1 MVSTTATAIILA
13 STVGIATQT
22 ALTEYMWL
30 LILGFVIAFVLA
42 FSVGANDVA
51 NSFGTAVGSGV
62 VTLKQAC
69 ILATVFETLG
79 SVLLGAKVSET
90 IRKGIIDVGMY
101 NGSEH
106 VLMAG
111 SVSAMVGSAVWQLA
125 ASFLKLPISG
135 THCIVGATI
144 GFSLVARGQQGVKW
158 LELLRIVASW
168 FLSPLL
174 SGLMSG
180 IVFYFVRMFILR
192 KKDPVPNG
200 LKALPVFYA
209 VTMGINL
216 FSIMFTGAPMLGF
229 DKIPWWGI
237 LLISLGCA
245 LLTAVIVW
253 FIVCPQLKK
262 KIERDIKSSSPSES
276 PLMEKRELKE
286 AQCPILKQTAMETSA
301 PTAPDVSQSSSQPP
315 SGPEE
320 RKVTFNI
327 GDCDSGETDKEHKVV
342 FDFGDSDNGESNK
355 ERKVAFDIGDS
366 DEADDNNANDA
377 PKQPQTNNQ
386 VQLNNEHSSSTN
398 AANQVHFNNQ
408 VQFNNRPTHIPS
420 NGYSQYHTVHKDSGL
435 YKDLLHKLHLA
446 KVGDC
451 MGEGSDRPI
460 RRNNSYTSYTMT
472 IIGMHGDFRA
482 AVEGDKGP
490 GLGGVE
496 KKRVRMDSYTSY
508 CNAVAENTTP
518 QSLGE
523 SDVTLEMGK
532 EDAGSNQS
540 SIEEEDGLDQDKK
553 EVSTLF
559 QFLQILTACFG
570 SFAHGG
576 NDVSNA
582 IGPLVA
588 LWLVYTTSS
597 VTSNEP
603 TPIWLLLYG
612 GVGICAGLWVW
623 GRRVI
628 QTMGKDLTP
637 ITPSSGFSI
646 ELASALTVVVASNI
660 GLPVSTTHCKV
671 GSVVAVGWLRS
682 KKAVDWRLFRNIF
695 MAWFVTVPISGLI
708 SAAIMA
714 IFIYGIL

>member
-1 MVSTTATAIILA
+1 MVSPTITSVALVTMALA
-13 STVGIATQT
+13 SQAGVEGY
-22 ALTEYMWL
+22 LWL
-30 LILGFVIAFVLA
+30 LIVGFIIAFVLA

-62 VTLKQAC
+62 VTLRQAC

-90 IRKGIIDVGMY
+90 IRKGIIDVNMY

-111 SVSAMVGSAVWQLA
+111 SVSSMFGSAVWQLM

-144 GFSLVARGQQGVKW
+144 GFTLVARGHVGVKW
-158 LELLRIVASW
+158 IELLRIVASW

-174 SGLMSG
+174 SGIMSG
-180 IVFYFVRMFILR
+180 VLFYFVRMFILH

-229 DKIPWWGI
+229 DKIPWWGT
-237 LLISLGCA
+237 LLISIGFA
-245 LLTAVIVW
+245 ILTALFVW
-253 FIVCPQLKK
+253 FVVCPRLRK
-262 KIERDIKSSSPSES
+262 KIDRENKSSSPSES
-276 PLMEKRELKE
+276 PLMEKREL
-286 AQCPILKQTAMETSA
+286 ATCPILKA
-301 PTAPDVSQSSSQPP
+301 V
-315 SGPEE
+315 PEE
-320 RKVTFNI
+320 PATPVQAPPPAEERRVTFNI
-327 GDCDSGETDKEHKVV
+327 GDSDDPDYKDKDVET
-342 FDFGDSDNGESNK
+342 N
-355 ERKVAFDIGDS
+355 
-366 DEADDNNANDA
+366 
-377 PKQPQTNNQ
+377 TNN
-386 VQLNNEHSSSTN
+386 VQKT
-398 AANQVHFNNQ
+398 VH
-408 VQFNNRPTHIPS
+408 VQFNNSSGPTHIPS

-451 MGEGSDRPI
+451 MGEAGERPI

-472 IIGMHGDFRA
+472 IIGMHSEFKPRESEFRSVGAGD
-482 AVEGDKGP
+482 EIGDKP
-490 GLGGVE
+490 GAGQE
-496 KKRVRMDSYTSY
+496 RKRVRMDSYTSY
-508 CNAVAENTTP
+508 CNAVAEHGAP
-518 QSLGE
+518 LEELSEG
-523 SDVTLEMGK
+523 DVALTLPEEE
-532 EDAGSNQS
+532 EDAGSSHS
-540 SIEEEDGLDQDKK
+540 SLEEPEADRP

-588 LWLVYTTSS
+588 LWLVYESGS
-597 VTSNEP
+597 VVSNNP

-612 GVGICAGLWVW
+612 GVGICFGLWVW

-646 ELASALTVVVASNI
+646 ELASAVTVVVASNI

-682 KKAVDWRLFRNIF
+682 RKAVDWRLFRNIF

-714 IFIYGIL
+714 LFTYVILPSS

>member
-1 MVSTTATAIILA
+1 SKYSSIL
-13 STVGIATQT
+13 SFQDV
-22 ALTEYMWL
+22 L
-30 LILGFVIAFVLA
+30 LICSHSCTMAVP

-62 VTLKQAC
+62 VTLRQAC

-144 GFSLVARGQQGVKW
+144 GFSLVAKGQQGVQW
-158 LELLRIVASW
+158 LELLRIVGSW

-174 SGLMSG
+174 SGIMSG

-209 VTMGINL
+209 ITMGINL
-216 FSIMFTGAPMLGF
+216 FSIMYTGAPVLGF
-229 DKIPWWGI
+229 DKIAWWGT
-237 LLISLGCA
+237 LLISLACS
-245 LLTAVIVW
+245 LVTAIVVW
-253 FIVCPQLKK
+253 FIVCPRLKK

-276 PLMEKRELKE
+276 PLMEKRELRE
-286 AQCPILKQTAMETSA
+286 AHCPILKQTILMTLTTAMEVNVPYNFSA
-301 PTAPDVSQSSSQPP
+301 AVHVVIKT
-315 SGPEE
+315 
-320 RKVTFNI
+320 VTLNNM
-327 GDCDSGETDKEHKVV
+327 HVV
-342 FDFGDSDNGESNK
+342 FNLSILSL
-355 ERKVAFDIGDS
+355 S
-366 DEADDNNANDA
+366 SA
-377 PKQPQTNNQ
+377 PKQVQPNNQ
-386 VQLNNEHSSSTN
+386 VQHSSGSAN
-398 AANQVHFNNQ
+398 APNQVQFNSQ
-408 VQFNNRPTHIPS
+408 VQFNNRPAQMPS

-460 RRNNSYTSYTMT
+460 RRNNSYTSYTMA
-472 IIGMHGDFRA
+472 IIGMHGDFKHKDGDFRA
-482 AVEGDKGP
+482 SEDGDKGV
-490 GLGGVE
+490 GSGGQE
-496 KKRVRMDSYTSY
+496 RKRVRMDSYTSY
-508 CNAVAENTTP
+508 CNAVAEHMTP
-518 QSLGE
+518 DGLGE
-523 SDVTLEMGK
+523 GDVSLEMGK
-532 EDAGSNQS
+532 EDAGSSQS
-540 SIEEEDGLDQDKK
+540 SLDDDRLDADKP

-588 LWLVYTTSS
+588 LWLVYESSS
-597 VTSNEP
+597 VTSNAP

-612 GVGICAGLWVW
+612 GVGICVGLWVW

-628 QTMGKDLTP
+628 QTMGRDLTP

-682 KKAVDWRLFRNIF
+682 RKAVDWRLFRNIF

-708 SAAIMA
+708 SAAVMA

>member
-1 MVSTTATAIILA
+1 MVSTTAMSILMATTAA
-13 STVGIATQT
+13 VVVHTP
-22 ALTEYMWL
+22 LTEYMWL
-30 LILGFVIAFVLA
+30 LIVGFIIAFVLA

-62 VTLKQAC
+62 VTLRQAC

-90 IRKGIIDVGMY
+90 IRKGIIDVNMY

-144 GFSLVARGQQGVKW
+144 GYSLVAKGQQGVKW
-158 LELLRIVASW
+158 MELVRIVASW

-174 SGLMSG
+174 SGIMSG
-180 IVFYFVRMFILR
+180 IVFYFVRVFILH

-200 LKALPVFYA
+200 LKALPVFYG
-209 VTMGINL
+209 VTLGINV
-216 FSIMFTGAPMLGF
+216 FSIMYTGAPMLGLE
-229 DKIPWWGI
+229 KIPWWVV
-237 LLISLGCA
+237 LLISLGCSV
-245 LLTAVIVW
+245 LTGLVVW
-253 FIVCPQLKK
+253 FIVCPHLKK
-262 KIERDIKSSSPSES
+262 KIERDMKSSSPSES
-276 PLMEKRELKE
+276 PLMEKREVRE
-286 AQCPILKQTAMETSA
+286 AQCPILKQTAMETSTPLTPAANQNGSDQPQA
-301 PTAPDVSQSSSQPP
+301 P
-315 SGPEE
+315 PEE
-320 RKVTFNI
+320 R
-327 GDCDSGETDKEHKVV
+327 
-342 FDFGDSDNGESNK
+342 
-355 ERKVAFDIGDS
+355 RVAFDIGDS
-366 DEADDNNANDA
+366 DDVDNNKERRVAFDIGDSDDTDDSISNGA
-377 PKQPQTNNQ
+377 LKQ
-386 VQLNNEHSSSTN
+386 VQENTQVQVHNQQTQLSNGSTN
-398 AANQVHFNNQ
+398 AERNQA
-408 VQFNNRPTHIPS
+408 QFNRPAQLPN

-451 MGEGSDRPI
+451 MGEGNDRPI
-460 RRNNSYTSYTMT
+460 RRNNSYTSYTMA
-472 IIGMHGDFRA
+472 IIGMHSDFKHKEADFRA
-482 AVEGDKGP
+482 TEDGDKGP
-490 GLGGVE
+490 GSGGQE
-496 KKRVRMDSYTSY
+496 RKRIRMDSYTSY
-508 CNAVAENTTP
+508 CNAVAEHTTP
-518 QSLGE
+518 EGLGE
-523 SDVTLEMGK
+523 GEVTVEIGK
-532 EDAGSNQS
+532 EDAGSSQS
-540 SIEEEDGLDQDKK
+540 SLDDDGLEADKP

-588 LWLVYTTSS
+588 LWLVYQTSS
-597 VTSNEP
+597 VNTDLD
-603 TPIWLLLYG
+603 TPIWILLYG

-646 ELASALTVVVASNI
+646 ELASAVTVVVASNI

-682 KKAVDWRLFRNIF
+682 RKAVDWRLFRNIF
-695 MAWFVTVPISGLI
+695 VAWFVTVPISGLI

>member
-1 MVSTTATAIILA
+1 QNTVCTT
-13 STVGIATQT
+13 TVADTFYYT
-22 ALTEYMWL
+22 PKCYYMWL
-30 LILGFVIAFVLA
+30 LIVGFIIAFVLA

-62 VTLKQAC
+62 VTLRQAC

-144 GFSLVARGQQGVKW
+144 GFSLVAKGQQGVKW
-158 LELLRIVASW
+158 LELVRIVASW

-174 SGLMSG
+174 SGIMSAV
-180 IVFYFVRMFILR
+180 VFYFVRMFILQ

-209 VTMGINL
+209 VTMGVNL
-216 FSIMFTGAPMLGF
+216 FSIMYTGAPELGI
-229 DKIPWWGI
+229 DNIPWWGI

-245 LLTAVIVW
+245 LLTGIVVW
-253 FIVCPQLKK
+253 FVVCPRLKK
-262 KIERDIKSSSPSES
+262 KIERKSKLCFLFYVCLISE
-276 PLMEKRELKE
+276 
-286 AQCPILKQTAMETSA
+286 
-301 PTAPDVSQSSSQPP
+301 
-315 SGPEE
+315 
-320 RKVTFNI
+320 VTF
-327 GDCDSGETDKEHKVV
+327 
-342 FDFGDSDNGESNK
+342 
-355 ERKVAFDIGDS
+355 
-366 DEADDNNANDA
+366 EASE
-377 PKQPQTNNQ
+377 QLPQTNDQ
-386 VQLNNEHSSSTN
+386 LQLNNQHGNGSAN
-398 AANQVHFNNQ
+398 APSQVHFNNQ
-408 VQFNNRPTHIPS
+408 AQFNNRPAQIPS

-451 MGEGSDRPI
+451 MGEVGDRPI
-460 RRNNSYTSYTMT
+460 RRNNSYTSYTMA
-472 IIGMHGDFRA
+472 IIGLHGDFRHKEA
-482 AVEGDKGP
+482 DPRVGEEGDKAP
-490 GLGGVE
+490 GSGGQE

-518 QSLGE
+518 EALGE
-523 SDVTLEMGK
+523 SDVTLEIGN
-532 EDAGSNQS
+532 EDAGSNHS
-540 SIEEEDGLDQDKK
+540 SLDDRHEEDKP

-588 LWLVYTTSS
+588 LWLVYSTSS
-597 VTSNEP
+597 VTSNAP

-612 GVGICAGLWVW
+612 GVGICIGLWVW

-682 KKAVDWRLFRNIF
+682 RKAVDWRLFRNIF

-714 IFIYGIL
+714 IFIYAIFPI

>member
-1 MVSTTATAIILA
+1 MASTTVSTLLLA
-13 STVGIATQT
+13 GTPGTPGP
-22 ALTEYMWL
+22 LTDYMWL

-62 VTLKQAC
+62 VTLRQAC
-69 ILATVFETLG
+69 ILATVFETVG

-101 NGSEH
+101 NASGQEH
-106 VLMAG
+106 ILMAG
-111 SVSAMVGSAVWQLA
+111 SVSAMFGSAVWQLA

-144 GFSLVARGQQGVKW
+144 GFSLVAKGSQGVKW
-158 LELLRIVASW
+158 LELLRIVGSW

-174 SGLMSG
+174 SGLMSAV
-180 IVFYFVRMFILR
+180 VFWFVRKFILH
-192 KKDPVPNG
+192 KEDPVPNG
-200 LKALPVFYA
+200 LKALPGFYA
-209 VTMGINL
+209 VTMGVNL

-229 DKIPWWGI
+229 EFPWWGV
-237 LLISLGCA
+237 LLLSLGISV
-245 LLTAVIVW
+245 LTALVVW
-253 FIVCPQLKK
+253 FIVCPHLKK
-262 KIERDIKSSSPSES
+262 KIQRDLKASSPSES
-276 PLMEKRELKE
+276 PLMEKREVPE
-286 AQCPILKQTAMETSA
+286 PQCPILKQSTKDTPSPPAANE
-301 PTAPDVSQSSSQPP
+301 DSSFQPA
-315 SGPEE
+315 GEE
-320 RKVTFNI
+320 PRVTFDI
-327 GDCDSGETDKEHKVV
+327 
-342 FDFGDSDNGESNK
+342 GDSDDGDK

-366 DEADDNNANDA
+366 DNS
-377 PKQPQTNNQ
+377 PKQDQPNGAPPT
-386 VQLNNEHSSSTN
+386 SSAHQDQFSTQP
-398 AANQVHFNNQ
+398 AHV
-408 VQFNNRPTHIPS
+408 PS
-420 NGYSQYHTVHKDSGL
+420 NGYSHYHTVHKDSGL

-446 KVGDC
+446 RVGDC
-451 MGEGSDRPI
+451 MGEGGDRPI
-460 RRNNSYTSYTMT
+460 RRNNSYTSYTMA
-472 IIGMHGDFRA
+472 IIGMHGDFRHR
-482 AVEGDKGP
+482 EGEFHDRAKAP
-490 GLGGVE
+490 GCTQE
-496 KKRVRMDSYTSY
+496 RKRVRTDSYTSY
-508 CNAVAENTTP
+508 CNAVAEHGAP
-518 QSLGE
+518 GEPRDEVADVSLEIAKEEGG
-523 SDVTLEMGK
+523 SRGSLEDDRLEK
-532 EDAGSNQS
+532 DRP
-540 SIEEEDGLDQDKK
+540 

-588 LWLVYTTSS
+588 LWLIYSS
-597 VTSNEP
+597 GSVESDGP

-623 GRRVI
+623 GRRVM
-628 QTMGKDLTP
+628 QTMGRDLTP

-682 KKAVDWRLFRNIF
+682 HKAVDWRLFRNIF

-714 IFIYGIL
+714 LFCYVIL

>member
-1 MVSTTATAIILA
+1 MESTTVVSLVAVTSFA
-13 STVGIATQT
+13 VATQQPMSDY
-22 ALTEYMWL
+22 LWL
-30 LILGFVIAFVLA
+30 LVVGFVIAFILA

-62 VTLKQAC
+62 VTLRQAC
-69 ILATVFETLG
+69 ILATVFETTG
-79 SVLLGAKVSET
+79 SMLLGAKVSET
-90 IRKGIIDVGMY
+90 IRKGIIDVNMY
-101 NGSEH
+101 NRSEP

-111 SVSAMVGSAVWQLA
+111 SISAMFGSAVWQLL

-144 GFSLVARGQQGVKW
+144 GFSLVAKGHQGVKW

-174 SGLMSG
+174 SGIMSA
-180 IVFYFVRMFILR
+180 VLFYFVRMFILD
-192 KKDPVPNG
+192 KENPVPNG
-200 LKALPVFYA
+200 LKALPIFYA

-216 FSIMFTGAPMLGF
+216 FSIMFTGAPCRLLGF
-229 DKIPWWGI
+229 DRIPWWGT
-237 LLISLGCA
+237 LLISVGCA
-245 LLTAVIVW
+245 FVTAIVVW
-253 FIVCPQLKK
+253 FAVCPRLRK
-262 KIERDIKSSSPSES
+262 KIECEVKSKPSQS
-276 PLMEKRELKE
+276 PLMQNTLN
-286 AQCPILKQTAMETSA
+286 C
-301 PTAPDVSQSSSQPP
+301 APDEPPKTTSQPVNP
-315 SGPEE
+315 PPAEE
-320 RKVTFNI
+320 SR
-327 GDCDSGETDKEHKVV
+327 
-342 FDFGDSDNGESNK
+342 
-355 ERKVAFDIGDS
+355 VAFDIGDS
-366 DEADDNNANDA
+366 EDLDARDSKDSDSNDFS
-377 PKQPQTNNQ
+377 
-386 VQLNNEHSSSTN
+386 VQRKDQFSNHS
-398 AANQVHFNNQ
+398 
-408 VQFNNRPTHIPS
+408 HIPN

-451 MGEGSDRPI
+451 MGEPGDGTI
-460 RRNNSYTSYTMT
+460 RRNNSYTSYTMA
-472 IIGMHGDFRA
+472 IYGLHGDFKQK
-482 AVEGDKGP
+482 EGDKPTEDGNK
-490 GLGGVE
+490 E
-496 KKRVRMDSYTSY
+496 KKRVRTDSYTSY
-508 CNAVAENTTP
+508 CNAVA
-518 QSLGE
+518 
-523 SDVTLEMGK
+523 
-532 EDAGSNQS
+532 
-540 SIEEEDGLDQDKK
+540 
-553 EVSTLF
+553 
-559 QFLQILTACFG
+559 FLQILTACFG

-588 LWLVYTTSS
+588 LWLVYITGS
-597 VTSNEP
+597 VTSSAP

-646 ELASALTVVVASNI
+646 ELASAVTVVVASNI

-695 MAWFVTVPISGLI
+695 IAWFVTVPVSGLI

-714 IFIYGIL
+714 LFTYIIL

>member
-1 MVSTTATAIILA
+1 MVSTTATAIMVA
-13 STVGIATQT
+13 AAATTVVTHT
-22 ALTEYMWL
+22 PLTEYLWL
-30 LILGFVIAFVLA
+30 LIVGFIIAFVLA

-62 VTLKQAC
+62 VTLRQAC
-69 ILATVFETLG
+69 VLATVFETLG

-90 IRKGIIDVGMY
+90 IRKGIIDVNEY
-101 NGSEH
+101 SGSEH
-106 VLMAG
+106 LLMAG
-111 SVSAMVGSAVWQLA
+111 SISAMFGSAVWQLA

-144 GFSLVARGQQGVKW
+144 GFSLVAGGQSGVRW
-158 LELLRIVASW
+158 FELLRIVASW

-174 SGLMSG
+174 SGIMSAV
-180 IVFYFVRMFILR
+180 VFYFVRMFILR

-229 DKIPWWGI
+229 DKIPWWGT
-237 LLISLGCA
+237 LLISLGFS
-245 LLTAVIVW
+245 LVTAIVVW
-253 FIVCPQLKK
+253 FIVCPRLKK
-262 KIERDIKSSSPSES
+262 KIERDNKSSSPSES
-276 PLMEKRELKE
+276 PLMEKRELRE
-286 AQCPILKQTAMETSA
+286 AHCPILKQTAKET
-301 PTAPDVSQSSSQPP
+301 PTPTTPAVNQDPAAQPQAA
-315 SGPEE
+315 PEE
-320 RKVTFNI
+320 R
-327 GDCDSGETDKEHKVV
+327 
-342 FDFGDSDNGESNK
+342 
-355 ERKVAFDIGDS
+355 RVAFDIGDS
-366 DEADDNNANDA
+366 DDVDSNKERRVAFDIGDGDDTDYSMSNGA
-377 PKQPQTNNQ
+377 PKEVQSNNNQ
-386 VQLNNEHSSSTN
+386 QVQHSNGSTNSSS
-398 AANQVHFNNQ
+398 Q
-408 VQFNNRPTHIPS
+408 VQFNNQAQFNNRPAQIPS

-460 RRNNSYTSYTMT
+460 RRNNSYTSYTMA
-472 IIGMHGDFRA
+472 IIGMHGDFKHKEGEFRA
-482 AVEGDKGP
+482 YEDGDKGS
-490 GLGGVE
+490 GSGGQDR
-496 KKRVRMDSYTSY
+496 KRIRMDSYTSY
-508 CNAVAENTTP
+508 CNAVAEHTTP
-518 QSLGE
+518 EALVE

-532 EDAGSNQS
+532 EDAGSSQS
-540 SIEEEDGLDQDKK
+540 SLDEDGLDADKP

-597 VTSNEP
+597 VNSNEP

-714 IFIYGIL
+714 IFKYGILRE

>member
-1 MVSTTATAIILA
+1 MVSTTTTVTAIVVAATLA
-13 STVGIATQT
+13 QQGP
-22 ALTEYMWL
+22 LTDYLWL
-30 LILGFVIAFVLA
+30 LIIGFIIAFILA

-90 IRKGIIDVGMY
+90 IRKGIIDVNMY
-101 NGSEH
+101 NASEQS

-111 SVSAMVGSAVWQLA
+111 SISAMFGSAVWQLA
-125 ASFLKLPISG
+125 ASFLRLPISG

-144 GFSLVARGQQGVKW
+144 GFSLVAKGQEGVRW
-158 LELLRIVASW
+158 LQLLRIVASW

-174 SGLMSG
+174 SGMMSAV
-180 IVFYFVRMFILR
+180 VFYFVRVFILH

-209 VTMGINL
+209 ITMGINF

-229 DKIPWWGI
+229 DKIPWWGV

-245 LLTAVIVW
+245 LLTALVVW
-253 FIVCPQLKK
+253 FIVCPRLKK
-262 KIERDIKSSSPSES
+262 KIERDIKSASPSES
-276 PLMEKRELKE
+276 PLMEKSEPREPH
-286 AQCPILKQTAMETSA
+286 CPILKQSDKAAPSA
-301 PTAPDVSQSSSQPP
+301 PDQSPVDSPVS
-315 SGPEE
+315 EE
-320 RKVTFNI
+320 RHVAFDI
-327 GDCDSGETDKEHKVV
+327 GDDDEGEAV
-342 FDFGDSDNGESNK
+342 K
-355 ERKVAFDIGDS
+355 ERKVAFNIGDP
-366 DEADDNNANDA
+366 DETECNNANGVSKHA
-377 PKQPQTNNQ
+377 INGSASGPHQ
-386 VQLNNEHSSSTN
+386 V
-398 AANQVHFNNQ
+398 Q
-408 VQFNNRPTHIPS
+408 VQFNQRPGPGPIPIPS
-420 NGYSQYHTVHKDSGL
+420 HGYNTYHTVHKDSGL

-451 MGEGSDRPI
+451 MGEGGERPI
-460 RRNNSYTSYTMT
+460 RRNNSYTSYTMA
-472 IIGMHGDFRA
+472 IIGMHADFKHKDGELQ
-482 AVEGDKGP
+482 EGAP
-490 GLGGVE
+490 GQGQDR
-496 KKRVRMDSYTSY
+496 KRVRMDSYTSY
-508 CNAVAENTTP
+508 CNAVAEHAAP
-518 QSLGE
+518 QGLAAT
-523 SDVTLEMGK
+523 DATLEAGK
-532 EDAGSNQS
+532 EDTGSTQGS
-540 SIEEEDGLDQDKK
+540 LDEDGPDADKP

-588 LWLVYTTSS
+588 LWLVYDSGS
-597 VTSNEP
+597 VTSEEA

-612 GVGICAGLWVW
+612 GLGICVGLWVW

-628 QTMGKDLTP
+628 QTMGRDLTP

-646 ELASALTVVVASNI
+646 ELASAVTVVVASNI

-682 KKAVDWRLFRNIF
+682 RKAVDWRLFRNIF
-695 MAWFVTVPISGLI
+695 VAWFVTVPISGLI

-714 IFIYGIL
+714 IFIYALKHVP

>member
-13 STVGIATQT
+13 STVGAVTQT

-30 LILGFVIAFVLA
+30 LIVGFIIAFILA

-62 VTLKQAC
+62 VTLRQAC

-101 NGSEH
+101 NGTEQE
-106 VLMAG
+106 LMAG
-111 SVSAMVGSAVWQLA
+111 SISAMFGSAVWQLV

-144 GFSLVARGQQGVKW
+144 GFSLVARGQQGVRW

-174 SGLMSG
+174 SGIMSG
-180 IVFYFVRMFILR
+180 IVFYFVRMFILQ

-209 VTMGINL
+209 ITLGINL

-229 DKIPWWGI
+229 DKVPWWGT
-237 LLISLGCA
+237 LLISLG
-245 LLTAVIVW
+245 LSVVTAIVVW
-253 FIVCPQLKK
+253 FIVCPRLKK
-262 KIERDIKSSSPSES
+262 KIEGDIKAASPSES

-286 AQCPILKQTAMETSA
+286 AHCPILKQTAKETSA
-301 PTAPDVSQSSSQPP
+301 TPAVNQNPSAQPQAA
-315 SGPEE
+315 PEE
-320 RKVTFNI
+320 R
-327 GDCDSGETDKEHKVV
+327 
-342 FDFGDSDNGESNK
+342 
-355 ERKVAFDIGDS
+355 RVAFDIGDS
-366 DEADDNNANDA
+366 DDVENNKERRVAFNIGDCDDTDNSNSSEDPN
-377 PKQPQTNNQ
+377 QVESNNQ
-386 VQLNNEHSSSTN
+386 DNLQQSYGSTIISHQ
-398 AANQVHFNNQ
+398 A
-408 VQFNNRPTHIPS
+408 QFNNRPAQIPS

-451 MGEGSDRPI
+451 MGEGGDRPI
-460 RRNNSYTSYTMT
+460 RRNNSYTSYTMA
-472 IIGMHGDFRA
+472 IIGMHGDFKHKDTDFRA
-482 AVEGDKGP
+482 SEDSEKGP
-490 GLGGVE
+490 GAQE

-508 CNAVAENTTP
+508 CNAVAEHTTP
-518 QSLGE
+518 ESLTEG
-523 SDVTLEMGK
+523 DVTLDVGK
-532 EDAGSNQS
+532 EDAGSSQS
-540 SIEEEDGLDQDKK
+540 SLEDDGLEADKP

-588 LWLVYTTSS
+588 LWLVYETGS
-597 VTSNEP
+597 VTSNAP

-714 IFIYGIL
+714 IFKYGIL

>member
-1 MVSTTATAIILA
+1 MVSTTVATILLA
-13 STVGIATQT
+13 STVGVATQVPQGP
-22 ALTEYMWL
+22 LTEYMWL
-30 LILGFVIAFVLA
+30 LIVGFIIAFVLA

-62 VTLKQAC
+62 VTLRQAC
-69 ILATVFETLG
+69 ILATVFETVG

-90 IRKGIIDVGMY
+90 IRKGIIDVEMY

-158 LELLRIVASW
+158 LELLRIVVSW

-174 SGLMSG
+174 SGIMSA
-180 IVFYFVRMFILR
+180 IVFYFVRMFILH

-209 VTMGINL
+209 ITMGINL
-216 FSIMFTGAPMLGF
+216 FSIMFAGAPVLGF
-229 DKIPWWGI
+229 DKIPWWGTV
-237 LLISLGCA
+237 LISLCFSLVTA
-245 LLTAVIVW
+245 LVVW
-253 FIVCPQLKK
+253 FIVCPHLKK
-262 KIERDIKSSSPSES
+262 KIERDIKSRSPSES
-276 PLMEKRELKE
+276 PLMEKRELRE
-286 AQCPILKQTAMETSA
+286 AHCPILKQASKETAT
-301 PTAPDVSQSSSQPP
+301 PTAPDANQTSAQPQP
-315 SGPEE
+315 AAEE
-320 RKVTFNI
+320 RRVA
-327 GDCDSGETDKEHKVV
+327 
-342 FDFGDSDNGESNK
+342 FDIGDSDDVDSK

-366 DEADDNNANDA
+366 DDADYNNANGA
-377 PKQPQTNNQ
+377 PKQVQSNNQ
-386 VQLNNEHSSSTN
+386 VPHSSVNSP
-398 AANQVHFNNQ
+398 NQ
-408 VQFNNRPTHIPS
+408 VQFNNQAQFNNRPAHIPS

-451 MGEGSDRPI
+451 MGEGGDRPI
-460 RRNNSYTSYTMT
+460 RRNNSYTSYTMA
-472 IIGMHGDFRA
+472 IIGMHGDFKHR
-482 AVEGDKGP
+482 EGEFRSTEDGDKGP
-490 GLGGVE
+490 GSGGQE
-496 KKRVRMDSYTSY
+496 RKRVRMDSYTSY
-508 CNAVAENTTP
+508 CNAVAEHVAP
-518 QSLGE
+518 ESVGE
-523 SDVTLEMGK
+523 ADATLEMGK
-532 EDAGSNQS
+532 EDAGSSRS
-540 SIEEEDGLDQDKK
+540 SLDDDGLEADKP

-588 LWLVYTTSS
+588 LWLVYNTSS

-646 ELASALTVVVASNI
+646 ELASAVTVVVASNI

-682 KKAVDWRLFRNIF
+682 RKAVDWRLFRNIF

-714 IFIYGIL
+714 LFTYVIL